1 MENENTKKI
10 PKIRVCVRKRPPSKK
25 EIEKNDIDIL
35 ETKSETSLVVKELKW
50 LKVQIN
56 LNL

>member
-1 MENENTKKI
+1 MENENAKKI

-35 ETKSETSLVVKELKW
+35 ETKNETSLIVKELK
-50 LKVQIN
+50 
-56 LNL
+56 